1 MPVTAWVDLMALVV
15 RNDRS
20 VSIRAPPS
28 KSRLSSGFILA
39 SVRSGL
45 TISVT
50 TRPSFLRCLR
60 GAAVARAAISSSST
74 RRAPSA
80 RTIRK
85 ALSSGKGAPPV
96 PSRLA

>member
-28 KSRLSSGFILA
+28 KSRLSPGLILA

-60 GAAVARAAISSSST
+60 GAESGARGHFLLVHQACPVGANDQESVVVGK
-74 RRAPSA
+74 RRTA
-80 RTIRK
+80 
-85 ALSSGKGAPPV
+85 GAEP
-96 PSRLA
+96 A